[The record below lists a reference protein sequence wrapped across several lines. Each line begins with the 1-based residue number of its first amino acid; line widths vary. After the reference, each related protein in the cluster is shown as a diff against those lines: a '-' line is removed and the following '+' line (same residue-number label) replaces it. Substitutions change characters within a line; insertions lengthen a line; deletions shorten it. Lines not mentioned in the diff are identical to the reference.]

1 MLAVFDDVV
10 HNAPISIEKEYVDT
24 NGHRDPQRIL
34 VKHNHVACSLDDLG
48 QSVGAVSQLRR
59 AHSASASAEL

>member
-34 VKHNHVACSLDDLG
+34 VKHNHVACS
-48 QSVGAVSQLRR
+48 QAIWFSRWVR
-59 AHSASASAEL
+59 SASSGERIALALAL